1 MCCITNLLIFIILQ
15 NVVLTYVGMYFS
27 ANEARHIRDTWLSR
41 DGSLFLNKKFS
52 VTALFPL

>member
-1 MCCITNLLIFIILQ
+1 LIFIILQ

-52 VTALFPL
+52 VTALFPLWKQF